1 VGTLENRAALDLNFD
16 IWILIADLHHKM
28 LQVRQKE
35 VGKYG
40 ISTRQLF
47 ILRLIGSLGPK
58 ARLSELAKRAQR
70 KPDVI
75 SRQAVVMEKDGL
87 IKRIKDTPKSRLLRL
102 DLTEKGREMLK
113 INKYS
118 DGMNLALS
126 DLTIEERQAL
136 HSMLNGM
143 YTKLK

>member
-1 VGTLENRAALDLNFD
+1 
-16 IWILIADLHHKM
+16 
-28 LQVRQKE
+28 
-35 VGKYG
+35 
-40 ISTRQLF
+40 
-47 ILRLIGSLGPK
+47 
-58 ARLSELAKRAQR
+58 
-70 KPDVI
+70 
-75 SRQAVVMEKDGL
+75 
-87 IKRIKDTPKSRLLRL
+87 
-102 DLTEKGREMLK
+102 MLK